1 MFIHVNMITIFGFYL
16 VFIVLGGWVVGR
28 DFFVVMIVHVLDQYF
43 IGLFVCTLSCI
54 G

>member
-1 MFIHVNMITIFGFYL
+1 MLIHVTMITIFGFYL

-28 DFFVVMIVHVLDQYF
+28 DFFVVMIVLDQYF

>member
-28 DFFVVMIVHVLDQYF
+28 DFFVVMIVLDHYF
-43 IGLFVCTLSCI
+43 IGLFVFTLSCI